1 MTKLILDGELI
12 EADSVRL
19 PLLSRGYAFG
29 YGVFETMKFLGG
41 QPCFFGEHLQR
52 LRRAVAGA
60 GLQVSLDEL
69 ALREQAARLFAAE
82 SVEDGVFKIV
92 ISDVGEGAKLALF
105 VRSRGVFQE
114 LAPCRL
120 RASRVVK
127 SSQAFTSR
135 HKTLNYMESVME
147 LEKAKADGFDECVFR
162 NEHGFLTECS
172 IANLF
177 FLAGGV
183 LKTPRVECGLLDG
196 IVRAKVME
204 LACEMGIVVE
214 EGAFGEADLLVA
226 DEVFLTSSGGG
237 PRSVACFE
245 SSGGDRSTYAIA
257 ALPRLRSAYLELERR
272 EALGSRV

>member
-12 EADSVRL
+12 EADSIRL

-41 QPCFFGEHLQR
+41 QPCFFGEHLER
-52 LRRAVAGA
+52 LRKAVAGA
-60 GLQVSLDEL
+60 GLGVTLDEA

-92 ISDVGEGAKLALF
+92 ISDAGEATKLAMF
-105 VRSRGVFQE
+105 VRSRGTVQE
-114 LAPCRL
+114 SPPCRL
-120 RASRVVK
+120 RASAVVK

-147 LEKAKADGFDECVFR
+147 LEKAKAAGFNECVFQ

-177 FLAGGV
+177 FASAGV
-183 LKTPRVECGLLDG
+183 LKTPRVDCGLLDG
-196 IVRAKVME
+196 IVRAKVIE
-204 LACEMGIVVE
+204 LASKIGMRVE
-214 EGAFGEADLLVA
+214 EGAFGEADLLAA

-237 PRSVACFE
+237 PRSVSSFE
-245 SSGGDRSTYAIA
+245 SRSGDRSNYAIEV
-257 ALPRLRSAYLELERR
+257 LPRIRSAYLELERK
-272 EALGSRV
+272 EALGNCV